1 MVTLQELKEMLMS
14 SYYVREDRI
23 KEIALAKLLTASYE
37 AGRADN
43 YEDMCEFLGTI
54 NPHVYGFRHQF
65 TEDTPEDLRY
75 CLENLSC
82 AIDTSA
88 IPDDVLN
95 TIKRRKL
102 DELFK
107 DYDTLDDWA
116 DAAICQW
123 WKELEHW
130 AIELGGKYYEDL
142 VFEDI
147 PDQGV
152 EEM

>member
-1 MVTLQELKEMLMS
+1 MVTLQELKEMLIS
-14 SYYVREDRI
+14 RYYVREDSI
-23 KEIALAKLLTASYE
+23 EDIALARLLVEAHE

-43 YEDMCEFLGTI
+43 DEDMCSFLGTI

-75 CLENLSC
+75 CLENLPC
-82 AIDTSA
+82 AMDTSA

-95 TIKRRKL
+95 TIKMRKL

-107 DYDTLDDWA
+107 DYDILDDWA
-116 DAAICQW
+116 DAAICDW
-123 WKELEHW
+123 WRELEYW
-130 AIELGGKYYEDL
+130 ASGSGGKYYEDL

-152 EEM
+152 E